1 MLDKPTQLVYNIRK
15 DMAGVQHLYDT
26 YVLDL
31 TKIGRNRPF
40 INEGIKGTVGF
51 IYEYCHAVKNLCDN
65 AEVFYPIL
73 AGGALR
79 DLVYN
84 QSPKDFDFFFPCAS
98 EEEAYETIDN
108 LTHHLGPDGYAE
120 GGPNED
126 YEDEGADF
134 EGVYGVLNLVGHLE
148 GIQLI
153 VGAWPKSDNF
163 FDRFDLSI
171 CQAEM
176 NIETYDVTF
185 SEAFMETLVTQEI
198 TRFTETEYSRAR
210 HDRIAQKLR
219 LNPRKETE
227 CSPAQSAHQATLT
240 TYSRMD
246 GDIVFLADAT
256 SLRLMQCAETLLTAP
271 KEFEFLGV
279 KWKTIDP

>member
-31 TKIGRNRPF
+31 TRVGRAGRFNGAGSAGY
-40 INEGIKGTVGF
+40 ILHYNSK
-51 IYEYCHAVKNLCDN
+51 VKDLCTK
-65 AEVFYPIL
+65 ASLPYPVL
-73 AGGALR
+73 AGGCLR
-79 DLVYN
+79 DLVFN
-84 QSPKDFDFFFPCAS
+84 QPAKDYDYFFPCSS
-98 EEEAYETIDN
+98 EDEAYETIDKIVFV
-108 LTHHLGPDGYAE
+108 LGEDGYEE
-120 GGPNED
+120 GGPADD
-126 YEDEGADF
+126 YEEEGAEFD
-134 EGVYGVLNLVGHLE
+134 GVYGVLNVKGHPE
-148 GIQLI
+148 IQLI
-153 VGAWPKSDNF
+153 VGVWPGTKNT
-163 FDRFDLSI
+163 FDRFDLSV

-176 NIETYDVTF
+176 DLASEDITF
-185 SEAFMETLVTQEI
+185 SEAFMETLVTEQI
-198 TRFTETEYSRAR
+198 TLFKDTTYSRAR